1 MAGLTEPVPG
11 ATPLDEDDLAGMIP
25 TWVTT
30 RADLDAVE
38 NDGIQRAVLWVLS
51 SRVRYTI
58 EALLTATFADR
69 LHNRMFGMVWRWAG
83 QRRQRVTNIGVEPYQ
98 ITTKLRDV
106 LEDAAYWH
114 THADGGFTPVE
125 VAARLHHRLVAVH
138 PYPNGNG
145 RHSRLM
151 ADAYL
156 HRCGLVPFGW
166 GGLDLSAA
174 TESRARYIET
184 LRAADAGD
192 YAPLIKF
199 AAAPGAPSG
208 GEPEAAARH
217 RAEPSTPPT
226 RASDHGTP

>member
-1 MAGLTEPVPG
+1 VAGLTEPLPG
-11 ATPLDEDDLAGMIP
+11 ATPLDEDDVAGLIP

-38 NDGIQRAVLWVLS
+38 NDGIQRAVLWVVS
-51 SRVRYTI
+51 PRVRYTI
-58 EALLTATFADR
+58 DDLLTATFADR
-69 LHNRMFGMVWRWAG
+69 LHKRMFAMVWQWAG
-83 QRRQRVTNIGVEPYQ
+83 KRRERVTNIGVEPYQ

-106 LEDAAYWH
+106 FDDAAYWH
-114 THADGGFTPVE
+114 THAAGEFTPVE

-156 HRCGLVPFGW
+156 HRRGLAPLGW
-166 GGLDLSAA
+166 GGLDLSAPTA
-174 TESRARYIET
+174 SRARYIET

-192 YAPLIKF
+192 YAPLIEF
-199 AAAPGAPSG
+199 AAAPVTPSNG
-208 GEPEAAARH
+208 
-217 RAEPSTPPT
+217 
-226 RASDHGTP
+226 

>member
-1 MAGLTEPVPG
+1 VAGLTEPVPG
-11 ATPLDEDDLAGMIP
+11 ATPLDEDDLAGLIP

-38 NDGIQRAVLWVLS
+38 NDGIQRAVLWVFS
-51 SRVRYTI
+51 PRVRYTI
-58 EALLTATFADR
+58 EDLLTAAFADR
-69 LHNRMFGMVWRWAG
+69 LHKRMFGMVWQWAG
-83 QRRQRVTNIGVEPYQ
+83 HRRQRVTNIGVEPYQ

-106 LEDAAYWH
+106 FDDAAYWH

-125 VAARLHHRLVAVH
+125 AAARLHHRLVAAH

-156 HRCGLVPFGW
+156 HRCGLAPFGW
-166 GGLDLSAA
+166 GGLDLSAP

-192 YAPLIKF
+192 YAPLIEF
-199 AAAPGAPSG
+199 AAAPGTPSDG
-208 GEPEAAARH
+208 
-217 RAEPSTPPT
+217 
-226 RASDHGTP
+226 

>member
-11 ATPLDEDDLAGMIP
+11 ATPLDEDDIAGLIP

-38 NDGIQRAVLWVLS
+38 NAGIQRAVLWVFNP
-51 SRVRYTI
+51 RVRYTI
-58 EALLTATFADR
+58 EDLLTAAFADR
-69 LHNRMFGMVWRWAG
+69 LHKRMFAMVWQWAG

-106 LEDAAYWH
+106 FDDAAYWH
-114 THADGGFTPVE
+114 TNANGGFTPVE

-156 HRCGLVPFGW
+156 HRCGLTPLGW
-166 GGLDLSAA
+166 GGLDLNAP
-174 TESRARYIET
+174 TESRARYIKT
-184 LRAADAGD
+184 LRTADAGN
-192 YAPLIKF
+192 YTPLIEF
-199 AAAPGAPSG
+199 AAAPGTPS
-208 GEPEAAARH
+208 EK
-217 RAEPSTPPT
+217 
-226 RASDHGTP
+226 

>member
-1 MAGLTEPVPG
+1 MADLTEPAPG
-11 ATPLDEDDLAGMIP
+11 ATPLDEDDLAGLIP

-38 NDGIQRAVLWVLS
+38 NDGIQRAVLWVFNP
-51 SRVRYTI
+51 RVRY
-58 EALLTATFADR
+58 EVDDLLTAAFADR
-69 LHNRMFGMVWRWAG
+69 LHIRMFGNVWRWAG
-83 QRRQRVTNIGVEPYQ
+83 TRRQRVTNIGVEPYQ
-98 ITTKLRDV
+98 ITTKLREVFD
-106 LEDAAYWH
+106 DATYWH
-114 THADGGFTPVE
+114 THADAGFTPVE

-156 HRCGLVPFGW
+156 RRCGLPPLGW

-192 YAPLIKF
+192 YAPLIEF
-199 AAAPGAPSG
+199 AAAP
-208 GEPEAAARH
+208 
-217 RAEPSTPPT
+217 ST
-226 RASDHGTP
+226 ASDG

>member
-1 MAGLTEPVPG
+1 MADLTEPVPG
-11 ATPLDEDDLAGMIP
+11 ATPLDEGDLAGLIP

-38 NDGIQRAVLWVLS
+38 NEGIQRAVLWVFS
-51 SRVRYTI
+51 PRVRY
-58 EALLTATFADR
+58 EVDDVLTAAFADR
-69 LHNRMFGMVWRWAG
+69 LHARMFGKVWRWAG
-83 QRRQRVTNIGVEPYQ
+83 KRRQRVTNIGVEPYQ

-106 LEDAAYWH
+106 FDDATYWH
-114 THADGGFTPVE
+114 THADAGFTPVE
-125 VAARLHHRLVAVH
+125 VAARLQHRLVAVH

-156 HRCGLVPFGW
+156 RGCRLPPLGW
-166 GGLDLSAA
+166 GGLDLNAA

-192 YAPLIKF
+192 YGPLIEF
-199 AAAPGAPSG
+199 AAAP
-208 GEPEAAARH
+208 
-217 RAEPSTPPT
+217 ST
-226 RASDHGTP
+226 ASAS

>member
-1 MAGLTEPVPG
+1 MADLIGQVPG
-11 ATPLDEDDLAGMIP
+11 ATPLDEDDLAGLIP

-38 NDGIQRAVLWVLS
+38 NEGIQRAVLWVFS
-51 SRVRYTI
+51 PRVRY
-58 EALLTATFADR
+58 EVEDLLTAAFADR
-69 LHNRMFGMVWRWAG
+69 LHVRMFGKVWRWAG
-83 QRRQRVTNIGVEPYQ
+83 KRRQRVTNIGVEPHQ

-106 LEDAAYWH
+106 FDDAAYWH
-114 THADGGFTPVE
+114 THADAEFTPVE

-156 HRCGLVPFGW
+156 RRCGLPSFGW
-166 GGLDLSAA
+166 GGLDLSAT
-174 TESRARYIET
+174 TESRARYIEA

-192 YAPLIKF
+192 YASLIEF
-199 AAAPGAPSG
+199 AAAP
-208 GEPEAAARH
+208 
-217 RAEPSTPPT
+217 ST
-226 RASDHGTP
+226 AWDG

>member
-1 MAGLTEPVPG
+1 VADLTEPVPG
-11 ATPLDEDDLAGMIP
+11 ATPLDEDDLAGLIP

-38 NDGIQRAVLWVLS
+38 NEGIQRAVLWVFS
-51 SRVRYTI
+51 PRVLYAV
-58 EALLTATFADR
+58 EDLLTAAFADR
-69 LHNRMFGMVWRWAG
+69 LHVRMFAKVWRWAG
-83 QRRQRVTNIGVEPYQ
+83 KRRQQVTNIGVEPYQ

-106 LEDAAYWH
+106 FDDAAHWH
-114 THADGGFTPVE
+114 THADAGFTPVE

-156 HRCGLVPFGW
+156 HRCGLPPFEW
-166 GGLDLSAA
+166 GGLDLNAA

-184 LRAADAGD
+184 LRAADTGG
-192 YAPLIKF
+192 YAPLIDF
-199 AAAPGAPSG
+199 ATAPATTSNG
-208 GEPEAAARH
+208 
-217 RAEPSTPPT
+217 
-226 RASDHGTP
+226 

>member
-1 MAGLTEPVPG
+1 MSANLQSKN
-11 ATPLDEDDLAGMIP
+11 LDFDDLAGLIP

-38 NDGIQRAVLWVLS
+38 NEGIQRAVLWVFS
-51 SRVRYTI
+51 PRVRY
-58 EALLTATFADR
+58 EVEDLLTAAFADR
-69 LHNRMFGMVWRWAG
+69 LHVRMFGKVWRWAG
-83 QRRQRVTNIGVEPYQ
+83 KRRQRVTNIGVEPYQ

-106 LEDAAYWH
+106 LDDAAYWH
-114 THADGGFTPVE
+114 THADAGFTPVE
-125 VAARLHHRLVAVH
+125 VAARLHHRIVAVH

-156 HRCGLVPFGW
+156 HRCGLPQFGW

-174 TESRARYIET
+174 TESRARYLEA

-192 YAPLIKF
+192 YALLIEF
-199 AAAPGAPSG
+199 AAAP
-208 GEPEAAARH
+208 
-217 RAEPSTPPT
+217 ST
-226 RASDHGTP
+226 ASDG